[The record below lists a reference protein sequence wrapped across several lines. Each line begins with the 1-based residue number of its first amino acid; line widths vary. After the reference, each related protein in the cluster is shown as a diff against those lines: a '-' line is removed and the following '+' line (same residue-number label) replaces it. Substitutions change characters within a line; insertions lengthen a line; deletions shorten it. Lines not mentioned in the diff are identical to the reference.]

1 MPTRRKLF
9 SIDDSENLSGK
20 EIKELYKEHVNPIY
34 EDVFSSFSIGQELV
48 DHAEG
53 VWIYTKS
60 GKKVLDAT
68 GGQGVLNHGH
78 NHPAILAARIKY
90 QQQKRME
97 VHKTIFSPYLAALS
111 SNVAAV
117 LPADLDYPFFCNSG
131 AEAVDG
137 AIKMAH
143 KFHNGSRQ
151 FILHSDISYH
161 GKLLG
166 SGSIT
171 ASKELHFNFP
181 KIPGARA
188 FEYGNMESIKKL
200 IGDLRKADGSSDI
213 YALFIEPFSASS
225 FRRCDKEFLQEL
237 RRICSVEKIVLVFD
251 EIFTGWCKT
260 GNVFYFMDHDVVPD
274 ILTMSKTLGGGKS
287 SISAFVASNVLL
299 KKTFANHRDFVLHS
313 TTYNGF
319 GEECATA
326 IEAINIIVNEDYVS
340 KSRKIGLL
348 VERRIERMRERFPDQ
363 VTGYAGMGAL
373 YSIRLNIKTDLLDK
387 VLKLIPVE
395 MLQQDK
401 FVTQVILASVTD
413 WLFSHYNI
421 YAYFTP
427 DGINFSPPVII
438 EEGEI
443 EYFFESLEK
452 TLEAGF
458 FTVAS
463 SFIAN
468 RLLKVFRK

>member
-1 MPTRRKLF
+1 MSKRLF
-9 SIDDSENLSGK
+9 SIDDCENLSNK
-20 EIKELYKEHVNPIY
+20 EVKELYKNYINPVY
-34 EDVFSSFSIGQELV
+34 EDVFSTFSIGQELV

-78 NHPAILAARIKY
+78 NHPRILAARIKY
-90 QQQKRME
+90 QQLKRME

-117 LPADLDYPFFCNSG
+117 LPEGLDYPFFCNSG
-131 AEAVDG
+131 AEAIDG

-143 KFHNGSRQ
+143 KFHNGERQ

-166 SGSIT
+166 AGSIT
-171 ASKELHFNFP
+171 ASKELHFGFP
-181 KIPGARA
+181 KIPGTKA
-188 FEYGNMESIKKL
+188 FEYANIESIKRLVKE
-200 IGDLRKADGSSDI
+200 LRKPNGDSDI
-213 YALFIEPFSASS
+213 YALFIEPFSANS
-225 FRRCDKEFLQEL
+225 FRKCDKDFLQEL
-237 RRICSVEKIVLVFD
+237 RTLCDKERIILVFD

-260 GNVFYFMDHDVVPD
+260 GNLFYFMDMGITPD

-287 SISAFVASNVLL
+287 SISAFVARNTLL
-299 KKTFANHRDFVLHS
+299 KKTFANHKDFVLHS

-326 IEAINIIVNEDYVS
+326 IEAINIIVNEDYVN
-340 KSRKIGLL
+340 KSRTVGTIAEDRLKKLL
-348 VERRIERMRERFPDQ
+348 TKYPDQ
-363 VTGYAGMGAL
+363 VRGYAGQGAL
-373 YSIRLNIKTDLLDK
+373 FSIRLNINTNLVDK

-413 WLFSHYNI
+413 WLFAKYNI
-421 YAYFTP
+421 YSYFTP

-438 EEGEI
+438 EESEI
-443 EYFFESLEK
+443 NYFFDSFEQ
-452 TLEAGF
+452 TLESGF
-458 FTVAS
+458 FMITS
-463 SFIAN
+463 NFISN
-468 RLLKVFRK
+468 RFLKFFRR